1 MWSDQDWLESGAP
14 PSIHN
19 RLSGIDR
26 ALQGIRAIHDLLALN
41 FERNTVLRYH
51 GADEAACCS
60 FYGLTDTHEEGLY
73 VAMRVLL
80 DTTEGP
86 LRELR
91 NNHEYCWGGK
101 GAPNECALPCQWTQ
115 SRLHAGVSLQRSR
128 PAQCWP
134 TARVSAIGHHQDSRG
149 APSGCGMPCPCGI
162 SCDAAPRQTLLDG

>member
-1 MWSDQDWLESGAP
+1 MKKTVQQTAIESIGQTPASHSEKSDAPRNWQVWSDQDWLESGAP

-26 ALQGIRAIHDLLALN
+26 ALQGIRAI
-41 FERNTVLRYH
+41 
-51 GADEAACCS
+51 ADEAACCS

-101 GAPNECALPCQWTQ
+101 G
-115 SRLHAGVSLQRSR
+115 
-128 PAQCWP
+128 
-134 TARVSAIGHHQDSRG
+134 G
-149 APSGCGMPCPCGI
+149 AK
-162 SCDAAPRQTLLDG
+162 